1 MMQDSHTYGI
11 SKYADA
17 GNGRK
22 LHYMVK
28 GTGAP
33 TVVFE
38 SGMGCSRS
46 NWGLVQPVVA
56 EKMRAVVYDRAGF
69 GRSDDDPAP
78 RTLARIAEDLL
89 LLLNDLGPG
98 PFILV
103 GHSWGGPIVRR
114 AAERLLATEPS
125 CLRGL
130 VLVDPADENSD
141 LYFSRAAAFQFALS
155 RKLAPGM
162 AKLGLTRLM
171 GAAKQGMVQ
180 PKDVAEDHV
189 KEDFTLR
196 AAQTAVAEMTPFLD
210 DLAELRRKPIHLGN
224 LEVSLISG
232 SKLTFMEKKIRIGIG
247 EAHRKTVSSL
257 QNGRFIDAPESGHMV
272 MYSEPGL
279 IVNEVLR
286 MADGVSAPTVI
297 CGH

>member
-1 MMQDSHTYGI
+1 MTQPTSHSFGT
-11 SKYADA
+11 SKYVDA

-28 GTGAP
+28 GTGSL

-56 EKMRAVVYDRAGF
+56 EKMRAVVYDRAGM
-69 GRSDDDPAP
+69 GRSDDDTAP
-78 RTLARIAEDLL
+78 RTLSRMAEDLL
-89 LLLNDLGPG
+89 ILLSALGPG

-130 VLVDPADENSD
+130 ILVDPSDEHAD
-141 LYFSRAAAFQFALS
+141 LYFSRAAVFQFGLS

-171 GAAKQGMVQ
+171 GAKPGMVQ
-180 PKDVAEDHV
+180 PKDVAEDHA

-196 AAQTAVAEMTPFLD
+196 AARTAVAEMTPFLD
-210 DLAELRRKPIHLGN
+210 DLAELRRKPIKLGS

-232 SKLTFMEKKIRIGIG
+232 SKLTFMEKKIRIAIG
-247 EAHRKTVSSL
+247 DAHRQTVSSL
-257 QNGRFIDAPESGHMV
+257 ENGRFIDAPESGHMI

-279 IVNEVLR
+279 IIDEVLR
-286 MADGVSAPTVI
+286 MADRI
-297 CGH
+297 